1 MVQLIRVLL
10 YTVCPPE
17 CIRYIPSFEPMMV
30 LLNTVTFGPVPC
42 LTSIPW
48 FTALVT
54 VLFAIILLADPKFIN
69 PVVYWSWMLLFAIT
83 AFLLY
88 CKKIPHDDP
97 FTSQLVIVMFLLDS

>member
-42 LTSIPW
+42 LMSIPW
-48 FTALVT
+48 FTAFV
-54 VLFAIILLADPKFIN
+54 ILLFFIMLFADPKFKI
-69 PVVYWSWMLLFAIT
+69 PVVA
-83 AFLLY
+83 
-88 CKKIPHDDP
+88 
-97 FTSQLVIVMFLLDS
+97 